1 MKDLDLK
8 LINGLIKIKETSGNN
23 AKEDLLKE
31 NDSPEFKQILKYLY
45 DTQYV
50 FGLSTKKIDKKVSV
64 ELKKDCESILEVF
77 QYLEENNTG
86 TDFDIYVVQ
95 NFINKFDEQYKDTLK
110 ELFCKKLKLYIQHF
124 KHYIRFIIY

>member
-64 ELKKDCESILEVF
+64 ELKKDCDSILEVF

-86 TDFDIYVVQ
+86 TAFDIYVVH
-95 NFINKFDEQYKDTLK
+95 NFINKFDEPSNDTIKHMFFDTL
-110 ELFCKKLKLYIQHF
+110 
-124 KHYIRFIIY
+124 